1 MRIRKNGKVVRLT
14 ESDLMRIT
22 RKVLREQKEPKFSLM
37 DIGMGGDDLEDILSR
52 IVQDYDPREDKT
64 GTYVSLN
71 PADFTNER
79 FDTVF
84 GGSPTPEKR
93 MAGKIRKKLVDSKLL
108 AKNPGSS
115 EKNRNQGGYMFGPKG
130 NGSFKIYFKSPKN
143 IKF

>member
-37 DIGMGGDDLEDILSR
+37 DIGISGNQLEKVLSK
-52 IVQDYDPREDKT
+52 IVHMYDPQTDKT
-64 GTYVSLN
+64 GTYVFLD

-79 FDTVF
+79 LDTKF
-84 GGSPTPEKR
+84 GDTSREKTI
-93 MAGKIRKKLVDSKLL
+93 ALKIRKKLVDSKLL